1 MLNESRTEQPTRRMD
16 RRAVWSWCGFDWANS
31 PFPAVVLTFVI
42 PAYFTQAVMDDPAR
56 AASLWAVMTG
66 IAALT
71 IALLSPILGRSPIRG
86 EPANHGLGFSPS
98 SWRRDLCRSGS

>member
-1 MLNESRTEQPTRRMD
+1 MLNESRTEQPARRMD

-66 IAALT
+66 IAAL
-71 IALLSPILGRSPIRG
+71 R
-86 EPANHGLGFSPS
+86 
-98 SWRRDLCRSGS
+98 